1 MRTMKEECLRINERD
16 YLVNL
21 AKSLKCWFNE
31 YNQNYL
37 HSKLHYK
44 SPNEFELEFR
54 RNLNQNLAE
63 NSAMLSY
70 G

>member
-1 MRTMKEECLRINERD
+1 MKEECLWINEWD
-16 YLVNL
+16 DLGNL
-21 AKSLKCWFNE
+21 TESLKCWFGE

-54 RNLNQNLAE
+54 QNLAE
-63 NSAMLSY
+63 NSPRILS
-70 G
+70 